1 LLLSS
6 VAAPSIFLYLIAAV
20 TPHHQT
26 LQDWLHYRHKRGS
39 NSKGFGHSWL
49 VKDLIWG
56 EKSLAVV
63 AIALNVVIVI
73 IPLALFI
80 LLSPAQSATG
90 THPFVKV
97 NENRALLN
105 DVLRGWQ

>member
-1 LLLSS
+1 
-6 VAAPSIFLYLIAAV
+6 
-20 TPHHQT
+20 
-26 LQDWLHYRHKRGS
+26 
-39 NSKGFGHSWL
+39 L

-56 EKSLAVV
+56 EKSPAVV

-90 THPFVKV
+90 THAFVKV
-97 NENRALLN
+97 NENRTGALFGLA
-105 DVLRGWQ
+105 VEASLMMIYASITQLRLFRRTQ